1 MPVAGTTTNANVTE
15 LTYAVMEVYSREIM
29 FSSQPLLRFEQFA
42 EVKNELGTAPGLTV
56 NFLKYSDLTAGAALT
71 EGTDITKRSLT
82 SSQIQI
88 TVTEYGNAVSVTEKL
103 LTASFDDVMSSAAKL
118 LGYDYAKILDG
129 VLRDVVVG
137 GSNVVYAGGKA
148 GRSTLDAGDVMDTAA
163 VKDAVENLATK
174 KAPKVNGDAYVCFL
188 HPHQARRI
196 RDDSAWVNAAN
207 YGANTQIYLGEI
219 GRYEDVIFIETTMMS
234 KILSTDGS
242 IYNDNVDSGSDGAT
256 YSVSTDIYQAA
267 MFGDN
272 AYGLAVALPVEMRD
286 DGVEDFGRKHSLAWY
301 SIFGSGRI
309 EGDHIYRIE
318 TA

>member
-1 MPVAGTTTNANVTE
+1 MAVAGTTTNSAVTE
-15 LTYAVMEVYSREIM
+15 LTYAVMEVYSREIL
-29 FSSQPLLRFEQFA
+29 FASQPLLRFEQFA
-42 EVKNELGTAPGLTV
+42 ERKTDLSVAPGLTV

-71 EGTDITKRSLT
+71 EGTDMTKRALS

-88 TVTEYGNAVSVTEKL
+88 TVTEYGNAVSVTEKM
-103 LTASFDDVMSSAAKL
+103 LTASFDDVMSSSAKL
-118 LGYDYAKILDG
+118 LGFDYAKVLDG
-129 VLRDVVVG
+129 TLRDVVVG

-148 GRSTLDAGDVMDTAA
+148 GRSTIDGGDVMDTAA
-163 VKDAVENLATK
+163 IKDAVENLATK

-207 YGANTQIYLGEI
+207 YGVNSQIYIGEI

-242 IYNDNVDSGSDGAT
+242 TYNDNVDSGSNAAT
-256 YSVSTDIYQAA
+256 YSVSADIYQAA
-267 MFGDN
+267 IFGDN
-272 AYGLAVALPVEMRD
+272 AYGLAVSLPVEMRD

-309 EGDHIYRIE
+309 ESDHVYRIE